1 MNQQGL
7 SGRRQYSAEFKA
19 RVVALCQ
26 SADASVAEI
35 ARAHEVDVNL
45 LRRWIR
51 RQVGAAPRLPPPLV
65 PILQTMHAWLVEIR
79 PRVANNGAL
88 AKAIDYTL
96 KRWPALSRYAHTGHL
111 PIDNNPVENAIRPIA
126 LGKKN

>member
-26 SADASVAEI
+26 SADASVDEI

-51 RQVGAAPRLPPPLV
+51 QQAAAAPRLPPTLV
-65 PILQTMHAWLVEIR
+65 PIRLESPATVLAADALQLDIRKGAIKIHVHCPAAAADACAHLLRAWL
-79 PRVANNGAL
+79 
-88 AKAIDYTL
+88 
-96 KRWPALSRYAHTGHL
+96 S
-111 PIDNNPVENAIRPIA
+111 
-126 LGKKN
+126 